1 MWISS
6 QLVSLCLK
14 TRRGRCSS
22 RINVVTASDSAF
34 LFPSVQRFRLPSME
48 SFDIPDKIPV
58 AKDTRHGQWL
68 RRRRLDGALNRVPV
82 GFYQKVWKILQ
93 KVSYDSDAYLL
104 MSVFFNV
111 IHFLD

>member
-1 MWISS
+1 
-6 QLVSLCLK
+6 
-14 TRRGRCSS
+14 
-22 RINVVTASDSAF
+22 
-34 LFPSVQRFRLPSME
+34 ME

-93 KVSYDSDAYLL
+93 KVSYDSDVYLL
-104 MSVFFNV
+104 ISVFFNV